1 MKQKKRKGRSVQ
13 QLLGIQ
19 TFTKYGL
26 MTDNGELLFY
36 RVAPTNISVLS
47 AANIEIKIRH
57 LQMVL
62 SAIPDIEI
70 IWASALL
77 TVSVLSRA
85 TAGSIQKPRA
95 SAMPSTVCLTSPPS
109 R

>member
-62 SAIPDIEI
+62 SAIQGKCSYQTPMLL
-70 IWASALL
+70 ALDL
-77 TVSVLSRA
+77 RLSVSGNVRNKFLLC
-85 TAGSIQKPRA
+85 K
-95 SAMPSTVCLTSPPS
+95 PPS
-109 R
+109 L